1 MKKVCAL
8 ILLGL
13 VIISAVIYQYY
24 YHDGSPNNIVIMDE
38 SHELVDTSIDES
50 ISNRILAVYL
60 DEPYY
65 YYLGY
70 DGIGRYDIK
79 NHKLVLN
86 KSNSLCITNYL
97 SPCLIVGHISLKPLY
112 ASFCNTLLGD
122 LITKL
127 SRHES

>member
-1 MKKVCAL
+1 MKKAYIFIVIA
-8 ILLGL
+8 IVSLG
-13 VIISAVIYQYY
+13 IAIYHH
-24 YHDGSPNNIVIMDE
+24 YHQVAHNNIVVSTQ

-79 NHKLVLN
+79 NHKLDVWEFTVYGDEIEQHKLYHPRSTRVVL
-86 KSNSLCITNYL
+86 
-97 SPCLIVGHISLKPLY
+97 LKPIIL
-112 ASFCNTLLGD
+112 NL
-122 LITKL
+122 
-127 SRHES
+127 R

>member
-1 MKKVCAL
+1 MKERD
-8 ILLGL
+8 GL
-13 VIISAVIYQYY
+13 ETDGREPFQIQYFQKKK
-24 YHDGSPNNIVIMDE
+24 NNTRT
-38 SHELVDTSIDES
+38 H
-50 ISNRILAVYL
+50 
-60 DEPYY
+60 
-65 YYLGY
+65 
-70 DGIGRYDIK
+70 DIK